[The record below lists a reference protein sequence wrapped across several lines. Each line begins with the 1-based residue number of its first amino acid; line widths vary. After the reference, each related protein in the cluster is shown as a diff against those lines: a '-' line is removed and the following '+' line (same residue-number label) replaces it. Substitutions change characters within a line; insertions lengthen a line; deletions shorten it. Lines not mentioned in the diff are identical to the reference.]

1 LNQWINNKQLRSVV
15 EVKTMSGQATE
26 LPEIL
31 SEENEELSAF
41 VPAITFGY
49 LYIYHDI
56 TILLLISLYS
66 LLAAVHSYLS
76 ENRQDIPSENS
87 TLGVIT
93 LEIPLLVS
101 FPVAVG
107 FLIPHLSI
115 EYGVVRTTEVISTSL
130 LLANASI
137 IFSGIYHL
145 YVNERN

>member
-1 LNQWINNKQLRSVV
+1 
-15 EVKTMSGQATE
+15 MSSQATE

-31 SEENEELSAF
+31 SEENEELGAF
-41 VPAITFGY
+41 LPAITFGY
-49 LYIYHDI
+49 LYIYHNL
-56 TILLLISLYS
+56 TVLLLISLYS
-66 LLAAVHSYLS
+66 LLAAVHTYLS

-87 TLGVIT
+87 TMGVLM

-115 EYGVVRTTEVISTSL
+115 EPGVVRTTEVISTSL
-130 LLANASI
+130 LLANSSL

-145 YVNERN
+145 YVNERD

>member
-1 LNQWINNKQLRSVV
+1 
-15 EVKTMSGQATE
+15 MSGQATE

-31 SEENEELSAF
+31 SEENEELGAF
-41 VPAITFGY
+41 LPAITFAY

-56 TILLLISLYS
+56 VVLLLISLYS

-76 ENRQDIPSENS
+76 ENRQDVPSENS
-87 TLGVIT
+87 TLGVLA

-115 EYGVVRTTEVISTSL
+115 ETGVIRTTEVISTSL
-130 LLANASI
+130 LLANTSL
-137 IFSGIYHL
+137 IFSSIYYL
-145 YVNERN
+145 YVNENSQ